1 MDAKREDSIES
12 GRWRVRVDQARLCGP
27 GTPSSPILLPKQR
40 QGGVLMP
47 DDEPVRVRGFVEEC
61 RAVRHG
67 FRSKHFASQAQ
78 KADVMREFRYYRKLH
93 GMAGS
98 RTAAREWCAPN
109 RIRDRVD
116 LSRAEDTVDDRKA
129 LRVDL
134 FGEG

>member
-1 MDAKREDSIES
+1 MRMRHLRYGCLFAAVAVVSLGAAGGS
-12 GRWRVRVDQARLCGP
+12 GVRVLDAV
-27 GTPSSPILLPKQR
+27 KQ
-40 QGGVLMP
+40 GNAA
-47 DDEPVRVRGFVEEC
+47 
-61 RAVRHG
+61 AV
-67 FRSKHFASQAQ
+67 KALIAQ
-78 KADVMREFRYYRKLH
+78 KADVMRELRYYRKLH

-116 LSRAEDTVDDRKA
+116 LSRAEDAVDDRKA